1 MLVSF
6 AHSVICAKIGVV
18 GDMDRTCS
26 QFHQYLYLSITPPP
40 LCMQRRRY
48 SFCGIYAAALLKH
61 PVVGWCLHHAEDEG
75 VGGVSHWYYC
85 FAASVFVLPCKLSYL
100 YPSVGGRRTHSSNM
114 RSYPLLP
121 FREIPCRMVL
131 QSPPYREDIRCS

>member
-1 MLVSF
+1 MKFLCFSDYKCRKNYSIYADMLTAPPIPLS
-6 AHSVICAKIGVV
+6 
-18 GDMDRTCS
+18 
-26 QFHQYLYLSITPPP
+26 LYPPP

-48 SFCGIYAAALLKH
+48 SLCGIHAAALLKH
-61 PVVGWCLHHAEDEG
+61 AVVGWGLHHADYEG